1 MADMDLVEG
10 TIIMMAAIAL
20 SLVLI
25 VGCGAIMD
33 KLDYMLYTTDPG
45 QHPNF
50 VAVGHTTHDWYY
62 GLIGLFDLIILV
74 WYVKLI
80 VKKLGYNRAV
90 QWG

>member
-1 MADMDLVEG
+1 MADYDLVEG

-20 SLVLI
+20 SLVLV
-25 VGCGAIMD
+25 VGAGAIMD

-45 QHPNF
+45 THANF
-50 VAVGHTTHDWYY
+50 VAVGHMVHDWYFS
-62 GLIGLFDLIILV
+62 LIGLFVLIVLV

-80 VKKLGYNRAV
+80 TKKLGYNRLE